1 MSHFTIYLKGE
12 TYYIPNTRKTD
23 VQKDIKEIET
33 KIENLK
39 NSIKELELDKK
50 RKTFELLDD
59 RQLIIYLN
67 QYPKNLSNEQL
78 KTNKQ
83 FLKRESLLRA
93 YDDRHGTYR
102 KPDI

>member
-12 TYYIPNTRKTD
+12 TYYIPNSRKTD
-23 VQKDIKEIET
+23 VQREIKEIET
-33 KIENLK
+33 KIENHK

-59 RQLIIYLN
+59 RQLIIHLN
-67 QYPKNLSNEQL
+67 QYPKNLSSEQL

-83 FLKRESLLRA
+83 FTKRESLLRA
-93 YDDRHGTYR
+93 YDDKHGTYR
-102 KPDI
+102 NPDV

>member
-1 MSHFTIYLKGE
+1 MSHFTLYLKGE
-12 TYYIPNTRKTD
+12 TYYIPNSRKPD
-23 VQKDIKEIET
+23 IQREIKEIDT

-83 FLKRESLLRA
+83 FLKRESLLKA
-93 YDDRHGTYR
+93 YDNKHGTYM
-102 KPDI
+102 KPNV